1 ERGLALTDSRII
13 RLHTV
18 ESTQSIAFDLAAQG
32 AADRTVVVAEHQ
44 TAGRGRRGHPWQ
56 DEPGANLL
64 CSIIVRSSLPIARRP
79 LLSLV
84 AAVAAAE
91 ALAEVAGVDAR
102 LKWPNDVL
110 IGDRKVAG
118 ILLESKGASTP
129 TIEPDPTIIGIGVN
143 VSQSQFGPEL
153 AAAATS
159 LVVECGRT
167 ISRAELLDTLLD
179 RFDCWRARLEKEG
192 FAPVRERW
200 LVLADT
206 IGRQVRVDGQTGL
219 AVGLDEDGALLLRQD
234 GRTHRVVAGTPTSTE
249 SGRD

>member
-1 ERGLALTDSRII
+1 
-13 RLHTV
+13 V
-18 ESTQSIAFDLAAQG
+18 ESTQSTAFDLAAQG
-32 AADRTVVVAEHQ
+32 AVDRTVVVAEHQ

-84 AAVAAAE
+84 AAVAVAE
-91 ALAEVAGVDAR
+91 ALAAVAGVDAR

-118 ILLESKGASTP
+118 ILLESKSVATTSTP
-129 TIEPDPTIIGIGVN
+129 PQLDPAIEPDATIIGIGVN
-143 VSQSQFGPEL
+143 VSQSRFGPEL
-153 AAAATS
+153 AAVATS
-159 LVVECGRT
+159 LVVEGGRT
-167 ISRAELLDTLLD
+167 ISHTELLDALLD

-200 LVLADT
+200 LMLADT
-206 IGRQVRVDGQTGL
+206 IGREVRVDGQTGL
-219 AVGLDEDGALLLRQD
+219 AVGLDEDGALLLRHA
-234 GRTHRVVAGTPTSTE
+234 GRTRRVVAGTPTSTG

>member
-1 ERGLALTDSRII
+1 
-13 RLHTV
+13 V
-18 ESTQSIAFDLAAQG
+18 ESTQSTAFDLAAQG
-32 AADRTVVVAEHQ
+32 AVDRTVVVAEHQ

-84 AAVAAAE
+84 AAVAVAE

-118 ILLESKGASTP
+118 ILLESKSVATTSTP
-129 TIEPDPTIIGIGVN
+129 PQLDPAIEPDATIIGIGVN
-143 VSQSQFGPEL
+143 VSQSRFGPEL
-153 AAAATS
+153 AAVATS
-159 LVVECGRT
+159 LVVEGGRT
-167 ISRAELLDTLLD
+167 ISRTELLDALLD

-200 LVLADT
+200 LMLADT
-206 IGRQVRVDGQTGL
+206 IGREVRVDGQTGL
-219 AVGLDEDGALLLRQD
+219 AVGLDEDGALLLWHA
-234 GRTHRVVAGTPTSTE
+234 GRTRRVVAGTPTSTG

>member
-1 ERGLALTDSRII
+1 
-13 RLHTV
+13 V
-18 ESTQSIAFDLAAQG
+18 ESTQSTAFDLAAQG
-32 AADRTVVVAEHQ
+32 AVDRTVVVAEHQ

-84 AAVAAAE
+84 AAVAVAE
-91 ALAEVAGVDAR
+91 ALAAVAGVDAR

-118 ILLESKGASTP
+118 ILLESKSVATTSTP
-129 TIEPDPTIIGIGVN
+129 PQLDPAIEPDATIIGIGVN
-143 VSQSQFGPEL
+143 VSQSRFGPEL
-153 AAAATS
+153 AAVATS
-159 LVVECGRT
+159 LVVEGGRT
-167 ISRAELLDTLLD
+167 ISRTELLDALLD

-200 LVLADT
+200 LMLADT
-206 IGRQVRVDGQTGL
+206 IGREVRVDGQTGL
-219 AVGLDEDGALLLRQD
+219 AVGLDEDGALLLRHA
-234 GRTHRVVAGTPTSTE
+234 GRTRRVVAGTPTSTG

>member
-1 ERGLALTDSRII
+1 
-13 RLHTV
+13 V
-18 ESTQSIAFDLAAQG
+18 ESTQSIAFDLANHG

-79 LLSLV
+79 LLSFA
-84 AAVAAAE
+84 AAVAVAE

-110 IGDRKVAG
+110 IADRKVAG
-118 ILLESKGASTP
+118 ILLESRSATRTSAET
-129 TIEPDPTIIGIGVN
+129 DPTIIGIGVN
-143 VSQSQFGPEL
+143 VAQSQFGPEL
-153 AAAATS
+153 ASAATS
-159 LVVECGRT
+159 VVVESGRT
-167 ISRAELLDTLLD
+167 IARADLLDALLD
-179 RFDCWRARLEKEG
+179 HFDRWRGRLEKEG

-200 LVLADT
+200 LMLADT
-206 IGRQVRVDGQTGL
+206 IGREVRVDGQIGL
-219 AVGLDEDGALLLRQD
+219 AIGLDQDGALLLREA
-234 GRTHRVVAGTPTSTE
+234 GRTHRVVAGTPTSRA

>member
-1 ERGLALTDSRII
+1 M
-13 RLHTV
+13 
-18 ESTQSIAFDLAAQG
+18 ESTQSTAFDLAAQG
-32 AADRTVVVAEHQ
+32 AVDRTVVVAEHQ

-84 AAVAAAE
+84 AAVAVAE
-91 ALAEVAGVDAR
+91 ALAAVAGVDAR

-118 ILLESKGASTP
+118 ILLESKSVATTSTP
-129 TIEPDPTIIGIGVN
+129 PQLDPAIEPDATIIGIGVN
-143 VSQSQFGPEL
+143 VSQSRFGPEL
-153 AAAATS
+153 AAVATS
-159 LVVECGRT
+159 LVVEGGRT
-167 ISRAELLDTLLD
+167 ISRTELLDALLD

-200 LVLADT
+200 LMLADT
-206 IGRQVRVDGQTGL
+206 IGREVRVDGQTGL
-219 AVGLDEDGALLLRQD
+219 AVGLDEDGALLLRHA
-234 GRTHRVVAGTPTSTE
+234 GRTRRVVAGTPTSTG